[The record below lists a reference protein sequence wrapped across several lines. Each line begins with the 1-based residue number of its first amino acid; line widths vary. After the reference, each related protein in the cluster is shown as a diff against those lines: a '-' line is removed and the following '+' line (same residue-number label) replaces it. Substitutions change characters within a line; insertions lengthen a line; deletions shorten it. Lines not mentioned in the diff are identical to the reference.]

1 MFDITLSCDDLPH
14 PASLQ
19 GRIFIWTF
27 HQIQTK
33 NPMSHA
39 LIEILNKNSQ
49 CSFSNYTVGIKFIV
63 LAEKNLWLH
72 EQNALYVIQIHTLL
86 VST

>member
-1 MFDITLSCDDLPH
+1 
-14 PASLQ
+14 
-19 GRIFIWTF
+19 
-27 HQIQTK
+27 
-33 NPMSHA
+33 MSHA

-63 LAEKNLWLH
+63 LAEKNLKLH